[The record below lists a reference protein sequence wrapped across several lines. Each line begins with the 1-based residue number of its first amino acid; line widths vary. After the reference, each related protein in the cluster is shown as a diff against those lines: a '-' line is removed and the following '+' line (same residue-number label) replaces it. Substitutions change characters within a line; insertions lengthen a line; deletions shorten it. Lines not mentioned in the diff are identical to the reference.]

1 LKDTVRLGLLVD
13 SLLSS
18 YQVRLFHGALRLARE
33 RGVSLYGFPGSV
45 LRPESAPPTSF
56 DGSFLYDLAG
66 APALDGLVVVSNIL
80 ATAVG
85 TDAVRSFCLRSE
97 LPVVSVGELPGFP
110 HVPLEST
117 SGLVAVIEHLVT
129 DHHCTRIGFIR
140 GNAGNP
146 DSVERELAFRKTLQR
161 LGVPVA
167 EELILPGDFLEPSGA
182 RAVSTLLDDR
192 GVPPS
197 AVDALVAAN
206 DQMAVGA
213 IRELTRRRLRVPE
226 DVAIVGYDDDDYAR
240 SSSPPLTTVVQ
251 PIERIGARAIQ
262 LLLDHIAGEP
272 AKERPP
278 LVAEAVFRSS
288 CGCRARESAP
298 SLRAQPQDSTAATFA
313 ECETVALHRLEKITG
328 WRPSAGAVEAFTRV
342 LLATT
347 DERASAATLTF
358 EQALLQLADGGSD
371 LLRWDYVTAP
381 YAEAVRRQLEARR
394 EGSDVLVERLRRLQN
409 LANDATARTHALG
422 RLRVLQQANGVRVLG
437 TVLTSVRSF
446 NELRHVLGAALPGL
460 GIRYGCV
467 CLFVEGTDRRLGKV
481 VAHYLSTTRSH
492 AEVVQN
498 DNELWGSLPRGVTPS
513 QPPTGELLF
522 QTRDLFPDQV
532 APPAYL
538 TDLFI
543 YPLVFA
549 NDAQG
554 YAVFD
559 VPDVLGHA
567 WMLENVAR
575 HLSSA
580 IYSILG
586 ADRLRAARDAAE
598 RASAA
603 KTEFVAVMSHE
614 VRTPLTAILGHLDLC
629 LRTELGR
636 EQREHMKR
644 ARASAGALLGIINDV
659 LDFSK
664 IEARELELEA
674 VEFALDEVLDQ
685 IIGACALGAM
695 RKGLELVIDVDHQVP
710 RVLNGDPLRLVQ
722 VLVNL
727 VGNAIKFT
735 PAGHVVLRIES
746 INTAPGSRLL
756 HLSVTDTGI
765 GMTRDE
771 LDRIFRPF
779 TQADSSMTR
788 RYGGTGLGLSISK
801 RLVELMGGEL
811 RAESSPG
818 AGSTFSFAVTFGVE
832 EVTAPTTDPRETR
845 VLVVESCEP
854 LARALQRLLEA
865 QGHAVVLAGTAEDAR
880 SALRAA
886 GGDAFG
892 VVIADH
898 TLPDGSGIDF
908 LAQVAESSRAAR
920 IAIGPM
926 NAEFLAPEQLRR
938 FGIRASLAKPFH
950 PWHVH
955 AALRRARRTGSS
967 TLPPEAHDLFDGVRL
982 DGRRLLVVQD
992 SEVTVELVRELLE
1005 HAGAN
1010 VEIARDG
1017 VEAVQRVVSRQY
1029 DAILMDLNM
1038 PKLDGFAATRA
1049 IRSDPRHARVPILAL
1064 TASARAEDRDR
1075 CIAAGMNDLI
1085 SLPIDTRHF
1094 LSTVADRLRRR
1105 QNSSGLWSPGRHAS
1119 SAALSLRGA
1128 VAGQDP
1134 AGNAAAR
1141 GIMDAASALTRL
1153 GGRTDTY
1160 RRLLQRFASSHGA
1173 AIDDVKQ
1180 CLRDSD
1186 TASATLLVHTLT
1198 SAAANIGAMR
1208 LHRAGMALEA
1218 ALRAH
1223 DASSLSDLLAEVE
1236 LAHVATLTAV
1246 SASLEERPSDPAI
1259 ARAGP
1264 PPDVAPMIAQ
1274 LRNLL
1279 TQNDTA
1285 AVECLERLR
1294 EAAGEAYAGLPAFQ
1308 RLETSL
1314 LAYDFEVARREL
1326 EKFEEALAPRPA
1338 PRPPT
1343 TGAGAW

>member
-1 LKDTVRLGLLVD
+1 
-13 SLLSS
+13 
-18 YQVRLFHGALRLARE
+18 
-33 RGVSLYGFPGSV
+33 
-45 LRPESAPPTSF
+45 
-56 DGSFLYDLAG
+56 
-66 APALDGLVVVSNIL
+66 
-80 ATAVG
+80 
-85 TDAVRSFCLRSE
+85 
-97 LPVVSVGELPGFP
+97 
-110 HVPLEST
+110 
-117 SGLVAVIEHLVT
+117 
-129 DHHCTRIGFIR
+129 
-140 GNAGNP
+140 
-146 DSVERELAFRKTLQR
+146 
-161 LGVPVA
+161 
-167 EELILPGDFLEPSGA
+167 
-182 RAVSTLLDDR
+182 
-192 GVPPS
+192 
-197 AVDALVAAN
+197 
-206 DQMAVGA
+206 
-213 IRELTRRRLRVPE
+213 
-226 DVAIVGYDDDDYAR
+226 
-240 SSSPPLTTVVQ
+240 
-251 PIERIGARAIQ
+251 
-262 LLLDHIAGEP
+262 
-272 AKERPP
+272 
-278 LVAEAVFRSS
+278 
-288 CGCRARESAP
+288 
-298 SLRAQPQDSTAATFA
+298 
-313 ECETVALHRLEKITG
+313 
-328 WRPSAGAVEAFTRV
+328 
-342 LLATT
+342 
-347 DERASAATLTF
+347 
-358 EQALLQLADGGSD
+358 
-371 LLRWDYVTAP
+371 
-381 YAEAVRRQLEARR
+381 
-394 EGSDVLVERLRRLQN
+394 
-409 LANDATARTHALG
+409 
-422 RLRVLQQANGVRVLG
+422 
-437 TVLTSVRSF
+437 
-446 NELRHVLGAALPGL
+446 
-460 GIRYGCV
+460 
-467 CLFVEGTDRRLGKV
+467 LGKV

-498 DNELWGSLPRGVTPS
+498 DNELWGSLPRGAAPS
-513 QPPTGELLF
+513 QPPPTGELLF

-532 APPAYL
+532 APPTYL

-685 IIGACALGAM
+685 IIGACALGAV

-710 RVLNGDPLRLVQ
+710 RLLNGDPLRLVQ

-735 PAGHVVLRIES
+735 PDGHVVLRIEA
-746 INTAPGSRLL
+746 INTAPGTRLL
-756 HLSVTDTGI
+756 HLSVSDTGI

-818 AGSTFSFAVTFGVE
+818 AGSTFSFAVSFGVE
-832 EVTAPTTDPRETR
+832 DVTTSVVDPRGVR
-845 VLVVESCEP
+845 VLVVEPCDP
-854 LARALQRLLEA
+854 LGRALQRLLEA
-865 QGHAVVLAGTAEDAR
+865 QGHAVLLASTVEDAQ
-880 SALRAA
+880 SAFGAA
-886 GGDAFG
+886 GDGPFG

-898 TLPDGSGIDF
+898 ALPDGSGIDF
-908 LAQVAESSRAAR
+908 LAQIAESTRPTPPAL

-950 PWHVH
+950 AWHVH
-955 AALRRARRTGSS
+955 AALRRARRSGSS

-1017 VEAVQRVVSRQY
+1017 VEAVQLVVSRQF

-1049 IRSDPRHARVPILAL
+1049 IRSDPRHARIPILAL
-1064 TASARAEDRDR
+1064 TASARTEDRDR
-1075 CIAAGMNDLI
+1075 CLAAGMNDLI

-1119 SAALSLRGA
+1119 AVALTPRGA
-1128 VAGQDP
+1128 AAGLDP
-1134 AGNAAAR
+1134 AGNGASR
-1141 GIMDAASALTRL
+1141 GIIDAASALARL
-1153 GGRTDTY
+1153 GGRADTY
-1160 RRLLQRFASSHGA
+1160 RRLLHRFTSSHGA

-1180 CLRDSD
+1180 CLRDGD
-1186 TASATLLVHTLT
+1186 PAGATLLVHTLT

-1208 LHRAGMALEA
+1208 LHRAGLALEA

-1223 DASSLSDLLAEVE
+1223 DTSSLSDLLAEME

-1246 SASLEERPSDPAI
+1246 SASLDERPPSDSAI

-1264 PPDVAPMIAQ
+1264 PPDVAPMIVQ

-1294 EAAGEAYAGLPAFQ
+1294 EAAGEGYAGLPAFQ

-1338 PRPPT
+1338 PNLSNN
-1343 TGAGAW
+1343 GADAW